1 MQFTW
6 LGIAIL
12 STFGYHV
19 VLKLTP
25 GTVNPLVSLAVTYAA
40 VTVLFGFAAALVPD
54 TVPLRES
61 LRQVNWTA
69 LALAVTI
76 IGLDVGF
83 LLLYRSG
90 FAVSLGQIVTQSA
103 AALLLI
109 GVGVAAFRERLTL
122 SNLAGIVLCIAG
134 LWLIS
139 RR

>member
-1 MQFTW
+1 MQAAW
-6 LGIAIL
+6 LVIAVF
-12 STFGYHV
+12 STFGYHLV
-19 VLKLTP
+19 IKLTP
-25 GTVNPLVSLAVTYAA
+25 GSVNPLLSLAVTYAT
-40 VTVLFGFAAALVPD
+40 VTLLFVGAALVVPD
-54 TVPLRES
+54 GAPLRDS

-76 IGLDVGF
+76 VGLDLGF

-90 FAVSLGQIVTQSA
+90 FELSLGQIVTQST

-109 GVGVAAFRERLTL
+109 TVGVAVFRERLSL
-122 SNLAGIVLCIAG
+122 VNVAGIALCIAG

>member
-6 LGIAIL
+6 LLIAII
-12 STFGYHV
+12 STFGYHLV
-19 VLKLTP
+19 IKLTP

-40 VTVLFGFAAALVPD
+40 VTVLFSVAAILVPD
-54 TVPLRES
+54 SAPLRES

-76 IGLDVGF
+76 IGLDLGF

-90 FAVSLGQIVTQSA
+90 FEVSLGQIVTQSA

-109 GVGVAAFRERLTL
+109 GVGVAVFRERLTAT
-122 SNLAGIVLCIAG
+122 NVAGIALCIAG

>member
-6 LGIAIL
+6 LVIAIV
-12 STFGYHV
+12 STFGYHLV
-19 VLKLTP
+19 IKLTP
-25 GTVNPLVSLAVTYAA
+25 GSVNPLLSLAVTYATVTLLFSVAA
-40 VTVLFGFAAALVPD
+40 VLVPD
-54 TVPLRES
+54 GAPLRES

-69 LALAVTI
+69 LALAAVI
-76 IGLDVGF
+76 IGLDLGF

-90 FAVSLGQIVTQSA
+90 FDLSLGQIVTQSA

-109 GVGVAAFRERLTL
+109 GVGVAVFRERLTL
-122 SNLAGIVLCIAG
+122 ANLAGIALCVAG

>member
-6 LGIAIL
+6 LVIAVL
-12 STFGYHV
+12 ATFGYHLV
-19 VLKLTP
+19 IKLTP

-40 VTVLFGFAAALVPD
+40 VTVLFSVAAVLVPD
-54 TVPLRES
+54 GAPLRES

-69 LALAVTI
+69 LALAGAI
-76 IGLDVGF
+76 IGLDLGF

-90 FAVSLGQIVTQSA
+90 FDVSLGQIVTQSA

-109 GVGVAAFRERLTL
+109 GVGVAVFRERLTVT
-122 SNLAGIVLCIAG
+122 NVAGIALCIAG